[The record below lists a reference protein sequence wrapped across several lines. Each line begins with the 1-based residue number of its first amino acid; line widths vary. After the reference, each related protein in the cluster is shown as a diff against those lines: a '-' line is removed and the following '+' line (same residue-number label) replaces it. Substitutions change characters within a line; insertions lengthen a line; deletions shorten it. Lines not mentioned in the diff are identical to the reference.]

1 MAKDDWEK
9 LFVFSYKKTASLS
22 LEEPRGSQP
31 GLCPTR
37 LHGLLASTLR
47 HHGRTIAPVPIAQM
61 RRVRLRVLSNSPRSY
76 S

>member
-9 LFVFSYKKTASLS
+9 LFVFSYKKQPLS
-22 LEEPRGSQP
+22 LEETRGSKP
-31 GLCPTR
+31 GLCTPR
-37 LHGLLASTLR
+37 LHGLLASTLH
-47 HHGRTIAPVPIAQM
+47 HHGRIIASVPIALM